1 MSSARA
7 VCKCVVIGGKRGV
20 GETWVL
26 RSGRQLS
33 SQKFVLT
40 PSLSAC
46 WCRRS
51 SGNTHAIVL
60 LGPRQAFSYVA
71 RAVAWAYQTPGTQPM
86 GRAGEYSGCGVVWC
100 GVVWCGV
107 VWCGVV
113 WCGVVWCGVVWC
125 GVVWCGVVWCG
136 VVWCGVVWCGV
147 VWCGVVWCGVVWCGV
162 VWWWLH

>member
-26 RSGRQLS
+26 RSRRQLS

-46 WCRRS
+46 WRRRS

-60 LGPRQAFSYVA
+60 LGPRQAFSNVA
-71 RAVAWAYQTPGTQPM
+71 RALAWAYQTPGTQPM

-100 GVVWCGV
+100 GVPKALLPKGKRPGCLPTGTGKRAGLCVLCARCV
-107 VWCGVV
+107 
-113 WCGVVWCGVVWC
+113 
-125 GVVWCGVVWCG
+125 
-136 VVWCGVVWCGV
+136 
-147 VWCGVVWCGVVWCGV
+147 
-162 VWWWLH
+162 